1 MSDLL
6 LMSGGIDSVSIAA
19 WKRPQVCVT
28 IDYGQRPAEAEIRS
42 ASMVCQVLGLNHLVI
57 QADVSDLGAGDLSMS
72 SVSRHSMHSEFWPFR
87 NQYLITLGAMVAI
100 KNDCHHVLIGTVM
113 TDKRHRDGSLQFID
127 AMSALL
133 ELQEASITLS
143 APALELS
150 SLELVRRSGIPEEVL
165 AWSHS
170 CHISNLACGRCR
182 GCHKHSEVMS
192 RFGLHR

>member
-6 LMSGGIDSVSIAA
+6 LMSGGIDSVAIAA
-19 WKRPQVCVT
+19 WKRPKLCVT

-42 ASMVCQVLGLNHLVI
+42 AAKVCQVLGLKHLVI
-57 QADVSDLGAGDLSMS
+57 QTDVSNFGAGDLSMS
-72 SVSRHSMHSEFWPFR
+72 SVSPHSMHSEFWPFR
-87 NQYLITLGAMVAI
+87 NQYLITLGAMAAI
-100 KNDCHHVLIGTVM
+100 KNECHRVFIGTVM
-113 TDKRHRDGSLQFID
+113 TDKRHRDGSTQFVD

-143 APALELS
+143 APALKLS
-150 SLELVRRSGIPEEVL
+150 SAELVRQSGISREAL

-170 CHISNLACGRCR
+170 CHTSNLACGKCR

-192 RFGLHR
+192 QLGVRR